1 MNRSRFEQMI
11 DAGLAHR
18 EPTRSRNDTDLSR
31 AFRPATKQA
40 NKSDFLQM
48 RQENEPGGSLHK
60 PHLSAHDLRKAYRD
74 WQMVFADFD
83 EDLEPHEADTE
94 PGTPEQQQQIPDL
107 PELLNQLANHK
118 QMTRSQLQTLRR
130 QLARHIHPD
139 IVSED
144 HRQSATAE
152 MAKLN
157 ALLDAALRAHGRQ

>member
-18 EPTRSRNDTDLSR
+18 EPEQSRDDANLSR

-40 NKSDFLQM
+40 NKSDFFQI
-48 RQENEPGGSLHK
+48 RPENGPGGSLHK
-60 PHLSAHDLRKAYRD
+60 PHLSAHDLRRAYRD
-74 WQMVFADFD
+74 WQTVFADFD
-83 EDLEPHEADTE
+83 EDLELQEAETASDTSE
-94 PGTPEQQQQIPDL
+94 QQIPDL
-107 PELLNQLANHK
+107 PELLNQLSNHK
-118 QMTRSQLQTLRR
+118 QLTRSQLQTLRR

-157 ALLDAALRAHGRQ
+157 ALLDAALRANDRR